1 VSGSDRAVLSATVL
15 QGEPDKKLDVLLT
28 PFGSEP
34 PHGRHRA
41 VLMVAEDVTEELH
54 TKERLIQTERLAAI
68 GRMAAHVTHEV
79 RSPLSSIGLNIELL
93 EDELPRINREA
104 EALIS
109 AIKREIESLAGIT
122 EEYLR
127 VARLPNPRL
136 EREDLAQVVRS
147 TIQFL
152 TPELESFGIDIQINN
167 DDAIPQVALDESQ
180 IRQVL
185 INLLKNAREA
195 MPDGGRIDVQVC
207 NREGGVVV
215 RVRDRG
221 VGMDP
226 EQREHLFD
234 LFYTTKKYGTGLG
247 LPLTQQIVLAH
258 EGRVYCESTP
268 GEGTMFELWF
278 PVAKNEPT
286 VSSATG

>member
-1 VSGSDRAVLSATVL
+1 LRAAVL
-15 QGEPDKKLDVLLT
+15 QGEPEKKLDVLLT
-28 PFGSEP
+28 PFGTEP
-34 PHGRHRA
+34 PEGEKRA
-41 VLMVAEDVTEELH
+41 VLLVAEDVTEELD
-54 TKERLIQTERLAAI
+54 TKERLIQNERLAAI

-93 EDELPRINREA
+93 EDELPRLNREA
-104 EALIS
+104 LALIS

-136 EREDLAQVVRS
+136 ESEDLADVVRS
-147 TIQFL
+147 TVQFL
-152 TPELESFGIDIQINN
+152 TPEFESCGIEIQVET
-167 DDAIPQVALDESQ
+167 DTAIPQVALDEAQ

-195 MPDGGRIDVQVC
+195 MPDGGRVSVNVRNGDDGVILRVC
-207 NREGGVVV
+207 DQGI
-215 RVRDRG
+215 
-221 VGMDP
+221 GMDP

-258 EGRVYCESTP
+258 EGRIQCAST
-268 GEGTMFELWF
+268 EGGGTTFELWF
-278 PVAKNEPT
+278 PAIESETEAASVTA
-286 VSSATG
+286 